1 MKFRELSIDEYKKF
15 IKNYKNSN
23 FFQDNRMD
31 NYSKLKGY
39 ISYYIGVEDN
49 KNIVAAA
56 RLLAKKSKFG
66 KYNFSSPRGLLVD
79 YNNFE
84 LLEFFVNNLKKYIK
98 TKNGLVLKIDP
109 YIIYKSRDIEG
120 SETKEIN
127 NSNIVNNLKK
137 LGFIHGGFTRG
148 YDLSGQGRWYFVLNL
163 ENKSLDDIQKGMK
176 ANHRNIIRKAEK
188 YGVEIKQIEYNDLP
202 TFKHITEDTSARIG
216 FSDKS
221 LVYYQTMYDSF
232 KDEVKYLIAYLNVD
246 KYKEKL
252 KEELEINQNKY
263 KLLSDTTTGKAKELK
278 ITIDGLIK
286 RLDES
291 NHLKE
296 KQIPISCAMFMLYNG
311 EVDYLFSGSLSEY
324 KNLYAQYLIQWHMI
338 KYAIEN
344 NYKKY
349 NFFGISG
356 IFDKKD
362 SEYGVYEFKKGF
374 GGVVEELI
382 GDFYLPTSILYKI
395 KRIIKDRRIYEN
407 RNSK

>member
-31 NYSKLKGY
+31 NYSKFKGY
-39 ISYYIGVEDN
+39 ISYYVGVEDN

-407 RNSK
+407 RHSK

>member
-39 ISYYIGVEDN
+39 ISYYVGVEEN
-49 KNIVAAA
+49 ESVVAAA

-98 TKNGLVLKIDP
+98 AKNGLVLKIDP
-109 YIIYKSRDIEG
+109 YIIHKSRDIDG
-120 SETKEIN
+120 NETKKID

-148 YDLSGQGRWYFVLNL
+148 YDLSGQGRWYFVLDL

-407 RNSK
+407 RHSK

>member
-39 ISYYIGVEDN
+39 ICYYVGVEEN
-49 KNIVAAA
+49 KSVVAAA

-148 YDLSGQGRWYFVLNL
+148 YDLSGQGRWYFVLDL

-395 KRIIKDRRIYEN
+395 KRLIKDRRIYEN

>member
-23 FFQDNRMD
+23 FFQDDRMD
-31 NYSKLKGY
+31 NYSKFKGY
-39 ISYYIGVEDN
+39 ISYYVGVEDN

-137 LGFIHGGFTRG
+137 LGFIHGGFTRR
-148 YDLSGQGRWYFVLNL
+148 YDLSGQGRWYFVLDL

-263 KLLSDTTTGKAKELK
+263 KILSDTTTGKAKELK

-286 RLDES
+286 RLYES

>member
-39 ISYYIGVEDN
+39 ISYYVGVEEN
-49 KNIVAAA
+49 ESVVAAA

-120 SETKEIN
+120 NETKEIN
-127 NSNIVNNLKK
+127 NFNIVNNLKK

-148 YDLSGQGRWYFVLNL
+148 YDLSGQGRWYFVLDL

-291 NHLKE
+291 NRLKE

-395 KRIIKDRRIYEN
+395 KRLIKDRRIYEN

>member
-39 ISYYIGVEDN
+39 ISYYVGVEEN
-49 KNIVAAA
+49 ESVVAAA

-109 YIIYKSRDIEG
+109 YIIHKSRDIDG
-120 SETKEIN
+120 NETKKID

-148 YDLSGQGRWYFVLNL
+148 YDLSGQGRWYFVLDL

-407 RNSK
+407 RHSK

>member
-39 ISYYIGVEDN
+39 ISYYVGVEDN

-120 SETKEIN
+120 NETKEIN
-127 NSNIVNNLKK
+127 NFNIVNNLKK

-148 YDLSGQGRWYFVLNL
+148 YDLSGQGRWYFVLDL

-278 ITIDGLIK
+278 ITIDGLVK

-395 KRIIKDRRIYEN
+395 KRLIKDRRIYEN

>member
-31 NYSKLKGY
+31 NYSKFKGY
-39 ISYYIGVEDN
+39 ISYYVGVEDN

-137 LGFIHGGFTRG
+137 LGFIHGGFTRR
-148 YDLSGQGRWYFVLNL
+148 YDLSGQGRWYFVLDL

-263 KLLSDTTTGKAKELK
+263 KILSDTTTGKAKELK

>member
-39 ISYYIGVEDN
+39 ISYYVGVEEN
-49 KNIVAAA
+49 ESVVAAA

-109 YIIYKSRDIEG
+109 YIIHKSRDIDG
-120 SETKEIN
+120 NETKKID

-148 YDLSGQGRWYFVLNL
+148 YDLSGQGRWYFVLDL

-338 KYAIEN
+338 KYAIES

-407 RNSK
+407 RHSK

>member
-39 ISYYIGVEDN
+39 ISYYVGVEEN
-49 KNIVAAA
+49 KSVVAAA

-120 SETKEIN
+120 NETKEIN
-127 NSNIVNNLKK
+127 NFNIVNNLKK

-148 YDLSGQGRWYFVLNL
+148 YDLSGQGRWYFVLDL

-407 RNSK
+407 RHSK

>member
-23 FFQDNRMD
+23 FFQDNKMD

-39 ISYYIGVEDN
+39 ISYYVGVEEN
-49 KNIVAAA
+49 ESVVAAA

-109 YIIYKSRDIEG
+109 YIIHKSRDIDG
-120 SETKEIN
+120 NETKKID

-163 ENKSLDDIQKGMK
+163 ENKSLDDVQKDMK

-188 YGVEIKQIEYNDLP
+188 YGVEIKEIEYNDLP

-232 KDEVKYLIAYLNVD
+232 KNEVKYLIAYLNVD

-263 KLLSDTTTGKAKELK
+263 KSLSDTTTGKARELK

-291 NHLKE
+291 NNLKE
-296 KQIPISCAMFMLYNG
+296 KQIPISCAMFMLYNK

-324 KNLYAQYLIQWHMI
+324 KNLYAQYLIQWYMI

-374 GGVVEELI
+374 GGEVEELI
-382 GDFYLPTSILYKI
+382 GDFYLPISILYKI
-395 KRIIKDRRIYEN
+395 KRMLK
-407 RNSK
+407 K

>member
-39 ISYYIGVEDN
+39 ISYYVGVEDN

-252 KEELEINQNKY
+252 KEQLEINQNKY

-395 KRIIKDRRIYEN
+395 KRIIKYRRIYEN

>member
-23 FFQDNRMD
+23 FFQDDRMD
-31 NYSKLKGY
+31 NYSKFKGY
-39 ISYYIGVEDN
+39 ISYYVGVEDN

-137 LGFIHGGFTRG
+137 LGFIHGGFTRR
-148 YDLSGQGRWYFVLNL
+148 YDLSGQGRWYFVLDL

-407 RNSK
+407 RHSK

>member
-39 ISYYIGVEDN
+39 ISYYVGVEEN
-49 KNIVAAA
+49 ESVVAAA

-120 SETKEIN
+120 NETKEIN
-127 NSNIVNNLKK
+127 NFNIVNNLKK

-148 YDLSGQGRWYFVLNL
+148 YDLSGQGRWYFVLDL

-278 ITIDGLIK
+278 ITIDGLVK

-395 KRIIKDRRIYEN
+395 KRLIKDRRIYEN

>member
-39 ISYYIGVEDN
+39 ISYYVGVEDN

-395 KRIIKDRRIYEN
+395 KRLIKDRRIYEN
-407 RNSK
+407 RHSK

>member
-39 ISYYIGVEDN
+39 ISYYVGVEDN

>member
-39 ISYYIGVEDN
+39 ISYYVGVEEN
-49 KNIVAAA
+49 ESVVAAA

-120 SETKEIN
+120 NETKEIN

-395 KRIIKDRRIYEN
+395 KRLIKDRRIYEN

>member
-39 ISYYIGVEDN
+39 ISYYVGVEDN

-148 YDLSGQGRWYFVLNL
+148 YDLSGQGRWYFVLDL

-278 ITIDGLIK
+278 ITIDGLVK

-395 KRIIKDRRIYEN
+395 KRLIKDRRIYEN

>member
-31 NYSKLKGY
+31 NYSKFKGY
-39 ISYYIGVEDN
+39 ISYYVGVEDN

>member
-395 KRIIKDRRIYEN
+395 KRLIKDRRIYEN

>member
-39 ISYYIGVEDN
+39 ISYYVGVEEN
-49 KNIVAAA
+49 ESVVAAA

-79 YNNFE
+79 YNNFK

-109 YIIYKSRDIEG
+109 YIMHKSRDIDG
-120 SETKEIN
+120 NETKKID

-137 LGFIHGGFTRG
+137 LGFIHSGFTRG
-148 YDLSGQGRWYFVLNL
+148 YDLSGQGRWYFVLDL

-407 RNSK
+407 RHSK

>member
-39 ISYYIGVEDN
+39 ISYYVGVEEN
-49 KNIVAAA
+49 ESVVAAA

-120 SETKEIN
+120 NETKEIN
-127 NSNIVNNLKK
+127 NFNIVNNLKK

-148 YDLSGQGRWYFVLNL
+148 YDLSGQGRWYFVLDL

-263 KLLSDTTTGKAKELK
+263 RLLSDTTTGKAKELK

-407 RNSK
+407 RHSK

>member
-23 FFQDNRMD
+23 FFQDDRMD
-31 NYSKLKGY
+31 NYSKFKGY
-39 ISYYIGVEDN
+39 ISYYVGVEDN

-120 SETKEIN
+120 RETKEIN

>member
-23 FFQDNRMD
+23 FFQDDRMD
-31 NYSKLKGY
+31 NYSKFKGY
-39 ISYYIGVEDN
+39 ISYYVGVEDN

-263 KLLSDTTTGKAKELK
+263 KILSDTTTGKAKELK

-407 RNSK
+407 RHSK

>member
-31 NYSKLKGY
+31 NYSKFKGY
-39 ISYYIGVEDN
+39 ISYYVGVEDN

-148 YDLSGQGRWYFVLNL
+148 YDLSGQGRWYFVLDL

>member
-23 FFQDNRMD
+23 FFQDDRMD
-31 NYSKLKGY
+31 NYSKFKGY
-39 ISYYIGVEDN
+39 ISYYVGVEDN